1 MLLNEKP
8 AQLTLRGE
16 LALLVAVIINSF
28 SVVLMLY
35 SGSGISA
42 ISSVPFA
49 FSEAFP
55 HFSLG
60 TWTYIFQGLLI
71 ASLMQLR
78 KKFVPSYLFSFVV
91 GFVFSQFLDLFEMYI
106 SLLPTDF
113 SWRVLY
119 FIISYILICIGI
131 ALSNRCGLPI
141 IPTDLFPREL
151 AEIIKVAYAKIKI
164 TFDVTCLAITAGL
177 TFLLLGYVDGLGI
190 GTVLAAFTMGK
201 GIAFAGKY
209 LDEHFRFV
217 SFMKAE

>member
-1 MLLNEKP
+1 MLLNEKQD
-8 AQLTLRGE
+8 QLTLRGE

-55 HFSLG
+55 KFTLG

-71 ASLMQLR
+71 ASLMHLR

-91 GFVFSQFLDLFEMYI
+91 GFVFSQFLDLFELYI
-106 SLLPTDF
+106 NLLPTAF

-119 FIISYILICIGI
+119 FAISYILICIGI

-151 AEIIKVAYAKIKI
+151 SEIIKVAYSKIKI

-177 TFLLLGYVDGLGI
+177 TFMLLGYVDGLGI

-201 GIAFAGKY
+201 GIAVAGKY
-209 LDEHFRFV
+209 LDEHFKFV
-217 SFMKAE
+217 SFMQN

>member
-1 MLLNEKP
+1 MLLNEKNSR
-8 AQLTLRGE
+8 LTLCGE

-55 HFSLG
+55 KLTLG

-71 ASLMQLR
+71 ASLMYLR
-78 KKFVPSYLFSFVV
+78 KKFIASYMFSFVV
-91 GFVFSQFLDLFEMYI
+91 GFVFSQFLDLFELYI
-106 SLLPTDF
+106 NMLPQAF

-119 FIISYILICIGI
+119 FVVSYILICIGI

-141 IPTDLFPREL
+141 I
-151 AEIIKVAYAKIKI
+151 AKIKI
-164 TFDVTCLAITAGL
+164 TFDVTCLAITALL
-177 TFLLLGYVDGLGI
+177 TLFLLGHVDGLGI
-190 GTVLAAFTMGK
+190 GTILAAFTMGK
-201 GIAFAGKY
+201 GVAYAGQY
-209 LDEHFRFV
+209 LDKNFQ
-217 SFMKAE
+217 FMPYLQKD